1 MHALTVVCT
10 NGSTRRSLSP
20 VKQLGNALFL
30 TLDEHNH
37 PAYQG
42 REVKSAATGQAAK
55 FKRKFDF
62 LSNVT
67 LGLRKK
73 K

>member
-1 MHALTVVCT
+1 M
-10 NGSTRRSLSP
+10 
-20 VKQLGNALFL
+20 KQLGNALFL

>member
-1 MHALTVVCT
+1 M
-10 NGSTRRSLSP
+10 
-20 VKQLGNALFL
+20 KQLGDALFL

-62 LSNVT
+62 LSNAA